1 MGSPAN
7 SSSLI
12 TSNHEIRLLPLS
24 ACSQLLL
31 LRLRLSPRL
40 MPMLSMATMAMD
52 TIWDMPTMDTMDT
65 HMPTMG
71 TTMARDLLMLSQR
84 PRLMLM
90 LSMDTMDML
99 PTHTPMV
106 MPTTD
111 TTDTHLPTMDTTTA
125 RDLLMLKLS
134 QRPRLM
140 LMLSMDTM
148 DMPTHTPMDIT
159 DMPTMDTTDT
169 PGHTVML
176 TGVKM

>member
-12 TSNHEIRLLPLS
+12 TSKWNPLLLLLS

-31 LRLRLSPRL
+31 LNQKLRL
-40 MPMLSMATMAMD
+40 MPMLC
-52 TIWDMPTMDTMDT
+52 
-65 HMPTMG
+65 
-71 TTMARDLLMLSQR
+71 
-84 PRLMLM
+84 
-90 LSMDTMDML
+90 MDTMDML

-111 TTDTHLPTMDTTTA
+111 TTDTHMPTMDTTMA

-134 QRPRLM
+134 QRPRPM
-140 LMLSMDTM
+140 LMLSMYTM

-159 DMPTMDTTDT
+159 DMPTMDTTDM

>member
-1 MGSPAN
+1 
-7 SSSLI
+7 
-12 TSNHEIRLLPLS
+12 
-24 ACSQLLL
+24 
-31 LRLRLSPRL
+31 

-65 HMPTMG
+65 HMPTVD
-71 TTMARDLLMLSQR
+71 TSMARDLLMLSQR

-90 LSMDTMDML
+90 LCMDTMDM
-99 PTHTPMV
+99 PTTHTPMD

-111 TTDTHLPTMDTTTA
+111 TTDTHMPTMDTTMA

-148 DMPTHTPMDIT
+148 DMPTHTPMDI
-159 DMPTMDTTDT
+159 
-169 PGHTVML
+169 
-176 TGVKM
+176 

>member
-1 MGSPAN
+1 
-7 SSSLI
+7 
-12 TSNHEIRLLPLS
+12 
-24 ACSQLLL
+24 
-31 LRLRLSPRL
+31 
-40 MPMLSMATMAMD
+40 
-52 TIWDMPTMDTMDT
+52 MDT
-65 HMPTMG
+65 HMPTMD

-111 TTDTHLPTMDTTTA
+111 TTDTHMPTMDTTTA

-134 QRPRLM
+134 QRPRLI
-140 LMLSMDTM
+140 LMLSIDTM
-148 DMPTHTPMDIT
+148 DMPTHTPMGIT
-159 DMPTMDTTDT
+159 DMPTMDTTDM